1 MMIAAI
7 KPKLKEPFPNM
18 QRYWE
23 CPKTGLL
30 VPKHEQ
36 ENIEWREKLLREAEN
51 DTILQADLLAACKES
66 LLYWINAF
74 GWTYHQFDVDSVT
87 GQRIESVSPH
97 VPMITW
103 ERQDELFNKFEEHLK
118 LGKDILI
125 DKCRDMGASWC
136 AVFFM
141 HWLWLFHPK
150 GPQLLELSR
159 TEPYVDETGNMKA
172 LFQKHDKIN
181 EWLPEWMRPPDCLPG
196 GKYRTKMH
204 MLNILTGACIDG
216 EATTEHAASGDRRLV
231 ALLDEF
237 AKVKPG
243 IGAKMRS
250 ATRDV
255 AYMRIVNSTPAGAG
269 TEYAKWKKDG
279 TITVFTLDFW
289 DHPQKGAGRYLAQDD
304 RGNWQIRSPW
314 FDHEVS
320 VRSPREVAQEI
331 LHQDIESGDTFFTI
345 ENFHRHRALYA
356 CDPYVRFTIDLKK
369 SISNDD
375 VGDYIRRRDC
385 SVAQWRQS
393 KDGPLRVWTHLFCG
407 RPDQSK
413 SYQFGI
419 DISKGQGASNSVVSI
434 RCRETGEKIAEWRDA
449 NTPPYDMARIVAAL
463 ALWCGG
469 ALPARLPFLKW
480 ETNGPGWD
488 FGRIIVGQFNYPYY
502 YRHKQTGVVNGKVT
516 AKYGWHNN
524 PTTKNE
530 LLMNY
535 DRVMAHGEYINHSD
549 FALEEALYYIHYP
562 DGSIGP
568 ALLVEENSSA
578 RKTHGD
584 CVMAD
589 ALSLDDSEAPKIDQ
603 VNDIPPPPGSPD
615 WRYKQRMKAK
625 MRGRRYRERYD
636 FRR

>member
-1 MMIAAI
+1 MIAAI

-18 QRYWE
+18 PRYWE

-30 VPKHEQ
+30 VPKREQ

-255 AYMRIVNSTPAGAG
+255 AYMRIVNSTRPARARNTPSG
-269 TEYAKWKKDG
+269 KKTALSPCLHSTFG
-279 TITVFTLDFW
+279 TIR
-289 DHPQKGAGRYLAQDD
+289 K
-304 RGNWQIRSPW
+304 
-314 FDHEVS
+314 
-320 VRSPREVAQEI
+320 
-331 LHQDIESGDTFFTI
+331 
-345 ENFHRHRALYA
+345 RALAVIWRKMTAAIGKFAARGSTMKYPSDLPEKWRRKSCIRTLNRA
-356 CDPYVRFTIDLKK
+356 TRSSQSRTSTGTGRFMLVTPMCGLL
-369 SISNDD
+369 SI
-375 VGDYIRRRDC
+375 
-385 SVAQWRQS
+385 
-393 KDGPLRVWTHLFCG
+393 
-407 RPDQSK
+407 
-413 SYQFGI
+413 
-419 DISKGQGASNSVVSI
+419 
-434 RCRETGEKIAEWRDA
+434 
-449 NTPPYDMARIVAAL
+449 
-463 ALWCGG
+463 
-469 ALPARLPFLKW
+469 
-480 ETNGPGWD
+480 
-488 FGRIIVGQFNYPYY
+488 
-502 YRHKQTGVVNGKVT
+502 
-516 AKYGWHNN
+516 
-524 PTTKNE
+524 
-530 LLMNY
+530 
-535 DRVMAHGEYINHSD
+535 
-549 FALEEALYYIHYP
+549 
-562 DGSIGP
+562 
-568 ALLVEENSSA
+568 
-578 RKTHGD
+578 
-584 CVMAD
+584 
-589 ALSLDDSEAPKIDQ
+589 
-603 VNDIPPPPGSPD
+603 
-615 WRYKQRMKAK
+615 
-625 MRGRRYRERYD
+625 
-636 FRR
+636 

>member
-1 MMIAAI
+1 
-7 KPKLKEPFPNM
+7 
-18 QRYWE
+18 
-23 CPKTGLL
+23 
-30 VPKHEQ
+30 
-36 ENIEWREKLLREAEN
+36 
-51 DTILQADLLAACKES
+51 
-66 LLYWINAF
+66 
-74 GWTYHQFDVDSVT
+74 
-87 GQRIESVSPH
+87 
-97 VPMITW
+97 
-103 ERQDELFNKFEEHLK
+103 
-118 LGKDILI
+118 
-125 DKCRDMGASWC
+125 
-136 AVFFM
+136 
-141 HWLWLFHPK
+141 
-150 GPQLLELSR
+150 
-159 TEPYVDETGNMKA
+159 MKA

-269 TEYAKWKKDG
+269 TEYAKWEKDG

-385 SVAQWRQS
+385 SAAQWRQS
-393 KDGPLRVWTHLFCG
+393 KDGRLRVWTHLFCG
-407 RPDQSK
+407 RRSVEVIPIRHR
-413 SYQFGI
+413 YQQGA
-419 DISKGQGASNSVVSI
+419 GASNSVVSI

-449 NTPPYDMARIVAAL
+449 KQPPYDMARIVAAL
-463 ALWCGG
+463 ALWCGV

-488 FGRIIVGQFNYPYY
+488 FGRIIVGNLTIRIITRTNRRGSQWESD
-502 YRHKQTGVVNGKVT
+502 
-516 AKYGWHNN
+516 AKYAGTNN
-524 PTTKNE
+524 PTT
-530 LLMNY
+530 
-535 DRVMAHGEYINHSD
+535 
-549 FALEEALYYIHYP
+549 
-562 DGSIGP
+562 
-568 ALLVEENSSA
+568 
-578 RKTHGD
+578 
-584 CVMAD
+584 
-589 ALSLDDSEAPKIDQ
+589 
-603 VNDIPPPPGSPD
+603 
-615 WRYKQRMKAK
+615 
-625 MRGRRYRERYD
+625 
-636 FRR
+636 